1 MAQESENASN
11 QILCQKCAVHKV
23 FLIFSSIP
31 SFGDEINAKRIIRM
45 AENDDDQDS
54 GIDPRLVSSS
64 KVAIL
69 NQDDLHQQS
78 CGFSGSKYDEKSS
91 RISTTAV
98 LTCKGDIEDPKFPR
112 RLNHLVKSL
121 QDVLPKEFEK
131 KLEIMKV
138 EPWNSV
144 RVTFNIPKEAAL
156 MLRQMAEQ
164 GDRRLRDLGILSV
177 QIEGDQV
184 ISLTIAGQYS
194 EPQEMILQTDE
205 SSSSSSSEILGA
217 LSSKVIQSNSTP
229 GPSNVDISRKNT
241 AAYLNLTEVNTTA
254 SKLTIGTSNSS
265 LQTGISST
273 QPFKSPNVIAPSN
286 ETIPFPPSSSVIN
299 THPVSSHVSRA
310 SGNINSGPKFPFASM
325 THAMTTI
332 QGCSQQQTTS
342 ATINKSPSVMTG
354 VNNAN
359 ISTTTSFSSD
369 LKPKFS
375 SHSSAFENVKHTVE
389 AKHESKTNST
399 LSSPLLVN
407 LLQND
412 GCDNVVS
419 STSVHLLHQ
428 PNKMLPPPPPDN
440 NINPNKRKRRLR
452 KPKDKPLNTV
462 TVSSSQLSLQNNII
476 RSNVMHNVHH
486 IIKDPAVQSPSISN
500 NSVSEPSRIVQC
512 QPVES
517 SSSIPMTVPHVQQLR
532 LSSYSTT
539 NASSSIN
546 VKNMGDS
553 SIIKN
558 PVCNSST
565 VNSSSQLKNSSSHDT
580 PCVEKEIDSI
590 HDPYPPSSSSK
601 TQHLINP
608 FTGQLEP
615 MEVDDEDD
623 DSNIPYILEEE
634 SDGNKELLDS
644 NSSENLTEF
653 KKIGEFDK
661 SEKTPVLVTAPVE
674 KLKLK
679 LKLDSRSNLKDSK
692 VEDRKIGRLDVSLVS
707 IPTVSTISLL
717 EASSQNQSSV
727 EPPRVPPLHI
737 SIKGKN
743 ATVVV
748 KDSADKPSFFL
759 DSSMSVKHEKS
770 KSSQLLS
777 RLLDQALIP
786 GTALATLNEKSSK
799 SGCNKKNKD
808 KREQKLIMGY
818 DLTPKNQH
826 LTSSDQFGSP
836 VVKSEPPKTEKSI
849 DWKIKKMFLNCGDSP
864 KNFLDSTAAV
874 KKLHGDSG
882 TSLHSKNLLLENVIQ
897 KSDPSIIVANVD
909 NSQLLTGKNL
919 LMKHKL
925 FWLTPPC
932 IVINNGK
939 HYSNAAKCVNT
950 PKTHTGHS
958 TSNHPAMSPKKIDFA
973 DFWICFRF
981 LGDKQLHILEFEKV
995 NIFGNIVKLVIAL
1008 CINCIEII
1016 IFGVSWMGKKTSGR
1030 IKAYAEEQ
1038 KDLQVTYTAS
1048 QLTME
1053 SINNFHHMDQTNPT
1067 YVFPFRPLKS
1077 LLYFPD
1083 KLLPENRKTTICPE
1097 LKPESVQQPTQEA
1110 VQPPTISKNDQL
1122 KAYPRTNNVDF
1133 ISVSKVNCSIVR
1145 SNQLI
1150 NAESRTKVV
1159 ANSHEYPNDE
1169 RKISASS
1176 NTTNTTNTTSL
1187 SSIQEKPDNLLKNV
1201 QHSVVINGEAPDKQ
1215 SCDSSVAS
1223 ILSVG
1228 IVPTSNCETKS
1239 QVAAITLIDNSKSSD
1254 SSKNDYPSGHV
1265 PNLISSKPSQI
1276 FVSSDVEV
1284 KSKLSTSTTE
1294 NISHLP
1300 SMHSSKS
1307 LSSCEKSQSFIVNND
1322 SVESTSEL
1330 SNIAKSTHSSETS
1343 KHFES
1348 DNPSSYI
1355 SSEDSSLDSLD
1366 SEDKKIEPTSK
1377 IATSNVSA
1385 SIDSKICGRK
1395 DSLSSDDRVGQSVFN
1410 VSSDDTSTLFET
1422 PGTANH
1428 DVITGQI
1435 VHCLSGSASEE
1446 EASLG
1451 NDEFNSGVIISNG
1464 YDSELSHEII
1474 PSPEECEL
1482 KRSVKVIQGKLN
1494 PDSVI
1499 TFHSSTDSSC
1509 ILPIDS
1515 TNKSNKLL
1523 DDTDYD
1529 NKYDELAIHDV
1540 TSKNMPEPSQI
1551 TLSLDVNDTS
1561 HKSDIL
1567 PVKNCGVKINCDA
1580 QWTRVS
1586 SSMTD
1591 EKLENTK
1598 VDIVTVHHD
1607 DSCNDKSNLKVTMKQ
1622 DTSFS
1627 EQCNKVSA
1635 AQTVFSKFDSE
1646 KENDELIKSG
1656 KQMDV
1661 KALNE
1666 SAVKSPN
1673 SPILLKVTTRP
1684 LDGQGASTIGTTANP
1699 MHTSSSPGVVVSPIS
1714 GLSMPKSVSISDEQ
1728 STNIVLPAKH
1738 VPIKL
1743 VSIPKATDI
1752 AVPTSATR
1760 FVELSVEPPQ
1770 NHVISPIKT
1779 VPINEASLISAPNRP
1794 MRLLVSKVS
1803 PINTNSERCN
1813 DNTAASFVPI
1823 GRNVAAMVVKSVM
1836 VANTPE
1842 IKQVTSNNES
1852 VSEFLAKV
1860 DPSIRLPV
1868 NFPEKSSSHSA
1879 FLETVLDNV
1888 PLKENC
1894 IDNKESIENSPCVA
1908 SQSIKLSAEVNLPS
1922 VDPSKSETASTEK
1935 LDGSENNENEGDTN
1949 KSDYLDSTPCVLPP
1963 NEMLLSFG
1971 NDKQGNDNCDHQQQ
1985 HVQTKENL
1993 ELASLRSHSPATPDL
2008 VSESSL
2014 TCNSTAQASISKNSI
2029 DNLVLPE
2036 NSTTDITVNEDLI
2049 SDPTT
2054 KDSPINPVTTI
2065 ETASN
2070 SSSTEE
2076 LYTKVLETDS
2086 IKGMI
2091 SVQDTTKEPPV
2102 SQCAEATDVGSC
2114 EGTKSV
2120 VELKEPSENDNI
2132 IANPD
2137 NLLLS
2142 NSDHNYVNSVDVT
2155 TKLEDE
2161 KVCTRSQSTSHS
2173 LDVTSSSIVNPH
2185 ASEKRKLDVE
2195 EQFLELK
2202 KQKTSH
2208 EDDTDIISIQ
2218 PTKEQIVFE
2227 ENFELLAQFYSKPLK
2242 RKCSE
2247 NAAELIK
2254 ACMGVDDGPK
2264 RAAAQAAN
2272 LAIMSKSQEKI
2283 DEKSK
2288 DKEQKEEE
2296 KISKNNNKGSKKEE
2310 ITKKPKDIPID
2321 EDVSLSEIANR
2332 SKIITKARSTSV
2344 SSTDTRGIRNRMQKE
2359 DKRSDSCSPSSSSRT
2374 RMNREDNKLKK
2385 STNKVSNGKTI
2396 LH

>member
-1 MAQESENASN
+1 MLLFHGARRICKIMPEN
-11 QILCQKCAVHKV
+11 L
-23 FLIFSSIP
+23 
-31 SFGDEINAKRIIRM
+31 
-45 AENDDDQDS
+45 
-54 GIDPRLVSSS
+54 SSS
-64 KVAIL
+64 
-69 NQDDLHQQS
+69 DDLHQQS

-164 GDRRLRDLGILSV
+164 GDRRLRDLGNFI
-177 QIEGDQV
+177 Q
-184 ISLTIAGQYS
+184 
-194 EPQEMILQTDE
+194 MILQTDE

-476 RSNVMHNVHH
+476 RSNILQYN
-486 IIKDPAVQSPSISN
+486 PLSISN

-939 HYSNAAKCVNT
+939 HYSNAAKYT
-950 PKTHTGHS
+950 LK
-958 TSNHPAMSPKKIDFA
+958 
-973 DFWICFRF
+973 
-981 LGDKQLHILEFEKV
+981 
-995 NIFGNIVKLVIAL
+995 KLVIAL
-1008 CINCIEII
+1008 CINCIEIM

-1030 IKAYAEEQ
+1030 IKAYAED
-1038 KDLQVTYTAS
+1038 KDANCYK
-1048 QLTME
+1048 
-1053 SINNFHHMDQTNPT
+1053 I
-1067 YVFPFRPLKS
+1067 S
-1077 LLYFPD
+1077 LGGGKKMAAD
-1083 KLLPENRKTTICPE
+1083 
-1097 LKPESVQQPTQEA
+1097 
-1110 VQPPTISKNDQL
+1110 
-1122 KAYPRTNNVDF
+1122 
-1133 ISVSKVNCSIVR
+1133 
-1145 SNQLI
+1145 
-1150 NAESRTKVV
+1150 
-1159 ANSHEYPNDE
+1159 NSTRWDHP
-1169 RKISASS
+1169 ISAS
-1176 NTTNTTNTTSL
+1176 
-1187 SSIQEKPDNLLKNV
+1187 PAGLL
-1201 QHSVVINGEAPDKQ
+1201 
-1215 SCDSSVAS
+1215 
-1223 ILSVG
+1223 
-1228 IVPTSNCETKS
+1228 
-1239 QVAAITLIDNSKSSD
+1239 
-1254 SSKNDYPSGHV
+1254 
-1265 PNLISSKPSQI
+1265 
-1276 FVSSDVEV
+1276 
-1284 KSKLSTSTTE
+1284 
-1294 NISHLP
+1294 
-1300 SMHSSKS
+1300 
-1307 LSSCEKSQSFIVNND
+1307 
-1322 SVESTSEL
+1322 
-1330 SNIAKSTHSSETS
+1330 
-1343 KHFES
+1343 
-1348 DNPSSYI
+1348 
-1355 SSEDSSLDSLD
+1355 
-1366 SEDKKIEPTSK
+1366 
-1377 IATSNVSA
+1377 
-1385 SIDSKICGRK
+1385 
-1395 DSLSSDDRVGQSVFN
+1395 
-1410 VSSDDTSTLFET
+1410 
-1422 PGTANH
+1422 
-1428 DVITGQI
+1428 
-1435 VHCLSGSASEE
+1435 
-1446 EASLG
+1446 
-1451 NDEFNSGVIISNG
+1451 
-1464 YDSELSHEII
+1464 
-1474 PSPEECEL
+1474 
-1482 KRSVKVIQGKLN
+1482 
-1494 PDSVI
+1494 
-1499 TFHSSTDSSC
+1499 
-1509 ILPIDS
+1509 
-1515 TNKSNKLL
+1515 
-1523 DDTDYD
+1523 
-1529 NKYDELAIHDV
+1529 
-1540 TSKNMPEPSQI
+1540 
-1551 TLSLDVNDTS
+1551 
-1561 HKSDIL
+1561 
-1567 PVKNCGVKINCDA
+1567 
-1580 QWTRVS
+1580 
-1586 SSMTD
+1586 
-1591 EKLENTK
+1591 
-1598 VDIVTVHHD
+1598 
-1607 DSCNDKSNLKVTMKQ
+1607 
-1622 DTSFS
+1622 
-1627 EQCNKVSA
+1627 SA
-1635 AQTVFSKFDSE
+1635 AFTWPTAK
-1646 KENDELIKSG
+1646 LTC
-1656 KQMDV
+1656 
-1661 KALNE
+1661 
-1666 SAVKSPN
+1666 P
-1673 SPILLKVTTRP
+1673 
-1684 LDGQGASTIGTTANP
+1684 GASG
-1699 MHTSSSPGVVVSPIS
+1699 
-1714 GLSMPKSVSISDEQ
+1714 
-1728 STNIVLPAKH
+1728 
-1738 VPIKL
+1738 
-1743 VSIPKATDI
+1743 IP
-1752 AVPTSATR
+1752 
-1760 FVELSVEPPQ
+1760 
-1770 NHVISPIKT
+1770 
-1779 VPINEASLISAPNRP
+1779 
-1794 MRLLVSKVS
+1794 
-1803 PINTNSERCN
+1803 
-1813 DNTAASFVPI
+1813 
-1823 GRNVAAMVVKSVM
+1823 
-1836 VANTPE
+1836 
-1842 IKQVTSNNES
+1842 
-1852 VSEFLAKV
+1852 
-1860 DPSIRLPV
+1860 
-1868 NFPEKSSSHSA
+1868 
-1879 FLETVLDNV
+1879 
-1888 PLKENC
+1888 
-1894 IDNKESIENSPCVA
+1894 
-1908 SQSIKLSAEVNLPS
+1908 
-1922 VDPSKSETASTEK
+1922 
-1935 LDGSENNENEGDTN
+1935 
-1949 KSDYLDSTPCVLPP
+1949 
-1963 NEMLLSFG
+1963 
-1971 NDKQGNDNCDHQQQ
+1971 
-1985 HVQTKENL
+1985 
-1993 ELASLRSHSPATPDL
+1993 
-2008 VSESSL
+2008 
-2014 TCNSTAQASISKNSI
+2014 
-2029 DNLVLPE
+2029 
-2036 NSTTDITVNEDLI
+2036 
-2049 SDPTT
+2049 
-2054 KDSPINPVTTI
+2054 
-2065 ETASN
+2065 
-2070 SSSTEE
+2070 
-2076 LYTKVLETDS
+2076 
-2086 IKGMI
+2086 
-2091 SVQDTTKEPPV
+2091 
-2102 SQCAEATDVGSC
+2102 
-2114 EGTKSV
+2114 
-2120 VELKEPSENDNI
+2120 
-2132 IANPD
+2132 
-2137 NLLLS
+2137 
-2142 NSDHNYVNSVDVT
+2142 
-2155 TKLEDE
+2155 
-2161 KVCTRSQSTSHS
+2161 
-2173 LDVTSSSIVNPH
+2173 
-2185 ASEKRKLDVE
+2185 
-2195 EQFLELK
+2195 
-2202 KQKTSH
+2202 
-2208 EDDTDIISIQ
+2208 
-2218 PTKEQIVFE
+2218 
-2227 ENFELLAQFYSKPLK
+2227 
-2242 RKCSE
+2242 
-2247 NAAELIK
+2247 
-2254 ACMGVDDGPK
+2254 
-2264 RAAAQAAN
+2264 
-2272 LAIMSKSQEKI
+2272 
-2283 DEKSK
+2283 
-2288 DKEQKEEE
+2288 
-2296 KISKNNNKGSKKEE
+2296 
-2310 ITKKPKDIPID
+2310 
-2321 EDVSLSEIANR
+2321 
-2332 SKIITKARSTSV
+2332 
-2344 SSTDTRGIRNRMQKE
+2344 
-2359 DKRSDSCSPSSSSRT
+2359 
-2374 RMNREDNKLKK
+2374 
-2385 STNKVSNGKTI
+2385 
-2396 LH
+2396 